1 MSTREE
7 YFSKKLVYLQD
18 CYSRL
23 QWSSGNAPTVSDIS
37 AAIKYFNKALLS
49 IMKEVTESQKD
60 LISVT
65 NTTYSINSYICF
77 NKVNYSYPCL
87 DYFTFF
93 NTVVSMMGKLPYLH
107 SGHEDMSVML
117 MEGICL
123 VTMFLE
129 EKARATVPL
138 TVAGLITELCWT
150 TTYIL
155 IQEYIVKTLCNS
167 ILPCCLGLMTDNK
180 NLKSCFDTLPA
191 VISVVLDGVQ
201 NVSLH
206 FRVIETIMLF
216 KQDVWLDLMS
226 VISYGGC
233 RGKAYAV
240 QLLFHYWP
248 FLHSA
253 PTEHTTPSQYS
264 CSMVPCTNLQCKS
277 PPNNNAATLLILD
290 QSLSTK
296 FANSP
301 PPLYLC
307 YACSQTIG
315 HKSEVLPSLEVM
327 LPTENISFNCENKH
341 CLSNDPTATVIL
353 CSSQKKY
360 LNAHNEKAVKHF
372 SYTWNRLE
380 NRATRY
386 CDECFCNLRNVLQ
399 HLNLITQVSPM
410 CVWETDS
417 TTMQTVINAI
427 GSLLIE
433 TSGQTSAKYFDDE
446 SASSIKLSKISFRD
460 ANATT
465 TQLPF
470 NDANYVYPCVAC
482 CENIGGQNDLL
493 GQFGVW
499 LLVLLCPPKE
509 NICEKLA
516 MQLISTILCW
526 YGTTSCLKSGE
537 FGSRLESLKPKYL
550 HPWLEKMCE
559 LYSDVVVAILSPNPS
574 QNSRVKG
581 YWDSIQPL
589 WKHYE
594 DTLTLII
601 CLSSY
606 SIIRLDM
613 WKRLMPLWLA
623 ALNDNIP
630 SADLIQLKPVL
641 TTLLD
646 PQLSPLSFDAQDMF
660 GFIFN
665 RFNQHT
671 LLAYEDSLEWLQV
684 LTETEVFLPL
694 EILGSVFCDV
704 KLVCDE
710 NQFAESAHSLHALN
724 GDYSFKEMKED
735 MTKVCKLESIFESMN
750 IVCNNPCSGRDLKDM
765 FSSSANNDGKRSGMW
780 ISFPTAKIV
789 KSPSFVKSRRS
800 SSRCQRFTRLDL
812 DIKTQEA
819 NSPLSSTSD
828 KMLNFTHTLICYV
841 DMLDVVYQQ
850 ILLQEYASHETFK
863 TNNPSLYESLLLLLT
878 KLVFHTLNGKVS
890 LNPPYSQTLIDAMSE
905 LFQLYFLL
913 LSYILPEEESDWPS
927 KPIEDQLKPTKI
939 SELSVDSFD
948 HFSISVKL
956 FYGMIKVLN
965 EPTDPHTTY
974 HLIRC
979 ISVLCLKA
987 NLLVNI
993 SEIEDDVM
1001 REFEYRLFFPCIWK
1015 YVDLGHTDTT
1025 KLLVP
1030 VLLRASVHL
1039 KLGLLSLL
1047 ELLDVSYVQTE
1058 AAQHVDGLPWV
1069 PQFTT
1074 INRIQ
1079 AILMCIDDVI
1089 INLRSSITYI
1099 VTYSIILLFSAFDE
1113 TNTAVS
1119 VKAKMVFETLSV
1131 ASLQVIYECMEHEF
1145 DESVKDRQILL
1156 TTFLRLHLVRPN
1168 TKAISFSFFSKR
1180 MDILSAE
1187 AAYYKKLGQ
1196 NFPFPVGACS
1206 QKTLLN
1212 NDRLSTKVKQVHR
1225 NLHSSLPIIN
1235 RLASRNGTQKSDD
1248 TSANELTLFEEQLN
1262 YNTVHQLIYA
1272 MCRYMIDCK
1281 KEEITSSKFFRV
1293 FLHQFQSIFR
1303 YSEHMSYFTCTPT
1316 VLRSCIG
1323 LSTFL
1328 LNLPLILDHNMNL
1341 GNIILPMVLSLLE
1354 HVTSS
1359 SGSSTKDMEL
1369 EPRSLNF
1376 LLDSCKSSWLLC
1388 IQIILYKYE
1397 VSESVQRNQLQRL
1410 MRVCLNTL
1418 ESEFHGCTTDCL
1430 KIEAYS
1436 NEGDAKLR
1444 INTVSSQTVN
1454 TRKTVGDLADN
1465 EDQTFYSSSPPA
1477 YKDLDSND
1485 SFNVNHSLSSAHQT
1499 NISDTVMKSF
1509 ANLNHWNE
1517 ALASG
1522 LHCNLDSNKTKQSKT
1537 NSRFDQGEATSRK
1550 VDELSQEKR
1559 KRENVS
1565 LISVR
1570 CIHCKENITESN
1582 KDTIS
1587 ICIVNLCQFVRF
1599 DASLAVPS
1607 IPRILAQASKVAE
1620 PLWDEN
1626 PISTTGS
1633 SAFESSAHMA
1643 KQSIRCILHQLAENH
1658 IFSRLFLVSFQSGD
1672 HFIPVL
1678 MTCLRGYSGLHH
1690 VDVLRYVLEGLP
1702 DDLSEL
1708 NSTVL
1713 SRLLTNLATYL
1724 QYLPHDAPNNQWQ
1737 PVVNSFALFFL
1748 KMQSYLQ
1755 KFEMKSF
1762 DNLLNIMIALL
1773 NAHAYVTLKQSLLEP
1788 FSKVLTMLIPSSHF
1802 SVVTFH
1808 ELCTTTNKIFNK
1820 DRDKLFITRL
1830 AIVKLIASLKLSCS
1844 ISECNLLLL
1853 LQFVLLDSGSSVNP
1867 HTMFH
1872 FISMKV
1878 LSKSKGP
1885 SYAMECMKGHL
1896 SDCLDILSDEQF
1908 LTKIADKLNNH
1919 TNCCTLDMSCTD
1931 SGRSH
1936 IKLAIA
1942 QIVAGMLCQ
1951 KTLNSSFPWLFQP
1964 PSTMQYGLKEYNDC
1978 VTHIKRLS
1986 WILLGTLSHLGLQQF
2001 PERTLWQ
2008 PVPFETGPNLSNILQ
2023 VIFAGYLE
2031 HNKARH
2037 SSNEQETKISMGALF
2052 YSFLFCQLW
2061 TVYCEQLSFYLPSQA
2076 SSGVTGSVCIGNSYN
2091 PINEHATPAI
2101 LLLEFWSR
2109 VTPSILVLLEQDGP
2123 ISKNGHRHIASLIE
2137 CLRKYDSS
2145 ILFKLQPMWTPL
2157 LNLQPLVKK
2166 WSADELRAYH
2176 NFNSACSSS
2185 DDKQKNHSKLNWHFK
2200 YIVST
2205 VVV

>member
-49 IMKEVTESQKD
+49 IMKEVTENQKD

-65 NTTYSINSYICF
+65 NTTYSISSYICF
-77 NKVNYSYPCL
+77 NKVNYTYPCL

-138 TVAGLITELCWT
+138 TVAGLITELCWS

-226 VISYGGC
+226 VISYGGGK
-233 RGKAYAV
+233 GKAYAV

-264 CSMVPCTNLQCKS
+264 CSMVSCTNLQCKS

-399 HLNLITQVSPM
+399 HLNLITQVSPI

-427 GSLLIE
+427 ESLLIE
-433 TSGQTSAKYFDDE
+433 TSGQTSAKYLDDD

-460 ANATT
+460 SNATT

-470 NDANYVYPCVAC
+470 IEANYVYPCVAC

-526 YGTTSCLKSGE
+526 YGTTSCLKAGE

-574 QNSRVKG
+574 QNSRVRG

-594 DTLTLII
+594 DTLTLIV

-646 PQLSPLSFDAQDMF
+646 PQLSPLSFDAKDMF

-694 EILGSVFCDV
+694 EILSSVFCDV
-704 KLVCDE
+704 KLVYDV
-710 NQFAESAHSLHALN
+710 NQFSESAHSLHALN
-724 GDYSFKEMKED
+724 VDCSFKEMKED
-735 MTKVCKLESIFESMN
+735 MTNICKLESIFESMN
-750 IVCNNPCSGRDLKDM
+750 IVCNNSCSGRDLKDM
-765 FSSSANNDGKRSGMW
+765 FSSSATNDGKRSGMW

-800 SSRCQRFTRLDL
+800 F
-812 DIKTQEA
+812 
-819 NSPLSSTSD
+819 
-828 KMLNFTHTLICYV
+828 
-841 DMLDVVYQQ
+841 
-850 ILLQEYASHETFK
+850 
-863 TNNPSLYESLLLLLT
+863 
-878 KLVFHTLNGKVS
+878 
-890 LNPPYSQTLIDAMSE
+890 
-905 LFQLYFLL
+905 
-913 LSYILPEEESDWPS
+913 
-927 KPIEDQLKPTKI
+927 
-939 SELSVDSFD
+939 
-948 HFSISVKL
+948 
-956 FYGMIKVLN
+956 
-965 EPTDPHTTY
+965 
-974 HLIRC
+974 
-979 ISVLCLKA
+979 
-987 NLLVNI
+987 
-993 SEIEDDVM
+993 
-1001 REFEYRLFFPCIWK
+1001 
-1015 YVDLGHTDTT
+1015 
-1025 KLLVP
+1025 
-1030 VLLRASVHL
+1030 
-1039 KLGLLSLL
+1039 
-1047 ELLDVSYVQTE
+1047 
-1058 AAQHVDGLPWV
+1058 
-1069 PQFTT
+1069 
-1074 INRIQ
+1074 NRIQ

-1131 ASLQVIYECMEHEF
+1131 ASLQVIYKCMEHEF

-1293 FLHQFQSIFR
+1293 FLHQFQSIFS
-1303 YSEHMSYFTCTPT
+1303 YSEHMSYFTCTPA

-1341 GNIILPMVLSLLE
+1341 GNVILPMVLSLLE
-1354 HVTSS
+1354 HVTS

-1436 NEGDAKLR
+1436 NEGDAKIR
-1444 INTVSSQTVN
+1444 INTVSPQTTN
-1454 TRKTVGDLADN
+1454 TRKTVRDLADN

-1477 YKDLDSND
+1477 YKDLDSYD

-1522 LHCNLDSNKTKQSKT
+1522 LHCNFDSNKTKQSKT
-1537 NSRFDQGEATSRK
+1537 NSRFDQGEATNRK

-1559 KRENVS
+1559 RRENLS
-1565 LISVR
+1565 HISVR

-1607 IPRILAQASKVAE
+1607 IPRILAQLVKVAE

-1773 NAHAYVTLKQSLLEP
+1773 NAHAYLTLKQSLLEP

-1830 AIVKLIASLKLSCS
+1830 AIAKLIASLKLSCS

-1867 HTMFH
+1867 RTMFH
-1872 FISMKV
+1872 FLSMKV

-2031 HNKARH
+2031 HNKARY
-2037 SSNEQETKISMGALF
+2037 SSNEQEIKISMGALF

-2076 SSGVTGSVCIGNSYN
+2076 SSGVTGSVSIGNSYN

-2185 DDKQKNHSKLNWHFK
+2185 DDKQKNNSKLNSENILSIVEDIKGRLIHIESDNGL
-2200 YIVST
+2200 YIV
-2205 VVV
+2205 